1 MDKIAKKGVP
11 SAVGFPHCAGSREGY
26 GQDST
31 LNKFSYAAF
40 HSSHHL
46 NGLSTCKGTEC
57 YRILQTKRIKI
68 CTFDCTNTNL
78 SCVME
83 EKYPESLKNW
93 YTAIRRT
100 QEPGTLLVVHEHNC
114 QQVTD
119 SNSPPKIRSAWN
131 GKEKLL
137 KHYNFFW
144 IYNSYSKYTC
154 LKELR
159 GRFSNTLVDSQLL

>member
-1 MDKIAKKGVP
+1 MDKIAKKGVS
-11 SAVGFPHCAGSREGY
+11 SAVGFPHCAGSGEGY

-100 QEPGTLLVVHEHNC
+100 QELVKVVGTLLVAHEHIC
-114 QQVTD
+114 RQITD
-119 SNSPPKIRSAWN
+119 SNTPPQ
-131 GKEKLL
+131 
-137 KHYNFFW
+137 
-144 IYNSYSKYTC
+144 
-154 LKELR
+154 
-159 GRFSNTLVDSQLL
+159 NTVHMK